1 MQVHCIVVEGS
12 PGILAGLGMIQ
23 GVQGGSLGSQGWAA
37 QCWLEILGMAVQ
49 GIPEEGIQERME
61 GGILEL

>member
-1 MQVHCIVVEGS
+1 MQVHRIVVQGS
-12 PGILAGLGMIQ
+12 PGILAGQGM
-23 GVQGGSLGSQGWAA
+23 VQGGSLGSQGWAA